1 MQDFCYTFMLAFLAN
16 LFSGLMVGLIISI
29 YGTILINKKIEK
41 RRIEEDQKN
50 EKTRIFFQQ
59 FYILKPLTDEIDKI
73 TNFLDTCLIKHE
85 MKLPRYYF
93 WNLLK
98 VGGDLPRY
106 IPNDLLSIIAD
117 FYIDIEELKGICE
130 KISVNQELTNTYF
143 EYLEKL
149 IEKGER
155 TTNTINK
162 KNVEAIRTGQII
174 QSES

>member
-1 MQDFCYTFMLAFLAN
+1 
-16 LFSGLMVGLIISI
+16 
-29 YGTILINKKIEK
+29 
-41 RRIEEDQKN
+41 
-50 EKTRIFFQQ
+50 
-59 FYILKPLTDEIDKI
+59 
-73 TNFLDTCLIKHE
+73 